1 MKKIIVIGAC
11 FSFVLSA
18 HVALA
23 AVRINEIA
31 WMGTT
36 VSGSNEWIE
45 LYNDSAGT
53 VDLSGWH
60 IVADDGSPTILLSG
74 TIAPNGFYLIE
85 RTDDTTVPD
94 VVADLVAP
102 FGNGLSNSGETLR
115 LKDGNNTDID
125 VVIGGTDWQNIGGD
139 NISKQTAQRTASGWV
154 TGTPTP
160 RAQNVSQNNS
170 QGEVAGASTTTTSSG
185 SASDSSSAGGDAS
198 TTNSPKKSVYP
209 RTAMTVIA
217 GDDRSAFT
225 GFPVA
230 FSGNASGLYDEALL
244 NATYHWNFGDGA
256 TGEGKNV
263 SHVYRFPGE
272 YVVTLDAFYGGLEN
286 TDRLAV
292 VVTTPDIVIT
302 RAEGG
307 ADGRIELANHSSREI
322 DCSGFVLRSGSG
334 AVLGGGTSMFIF
346 PPHTVMLP
354 GKSLLLPNSITGL
367 LNAEVEVALFSPTGR
382 VIHSLSSVPLPEKGI
397 VKGVSTIA
405 NNGGSVHTA
414 MVLNKDA
421 YSSHTVTSDV
431 VASNTES
438 GVMWQGNSEA
448 HSPAA
453 AGALDLSASMKW
465 FFGIAGLIL
474 IALAAFILIKG
485 NTDDTL
491 NASHYTIIE
500 DIIEGEDTLKN

>member
-1 MKKIIVIGAC
+1 MKKIIVLGTC
-11 FSFVLSA
+11 FSFLLSA

-23 AVRINEIA
+23 AVRINEVA

-60 IVADDGSPTILLSG
+60 IAADDGSPIIALSG
-74 TIAPNGFYLIE
+74 GIAPNGFYLIE
-85 RTDDTTVPD
+85 RTDDTTVSD
-94 VVADLVAP
+94 VVADLVAA

-115 LKDGNNTDID
+115 LKDGNSIDID
-125 VVIGGTDWQNIGGD
+125 VVVGGTDWQNIGGD
-139 NISKQTAQRTASGWV
+139 NTTKQTAQRSGTSWI
-154 TGTPTP
+154 TDTPTP
-160 RAQNVSQNNS
+160 RAQNSTQNNS
-170 QGEVAGASTTTTSSG
+170 QGEVAGASTTTSAQSVSTSGSSG
-185 SASDSSSAGGDAS
+185 SSSSFS
-198 TTNSPKKSVYP
+198 SPKKNVYP
-209 RTAMTVIA
+209 RTEMTVVA

-230 FSGNASGLYDEALL
+230 FSGNASGLYDEPLP

-263 SHVYRFPGE
+263 THIYRFPGE
-272 YVVTLDAFYGGLEN
+272 YVVTLNAFYGGREN
-286 TDRLAV
+286 TDRLSV
-292 VVTTPDIVIT
+292 LVSTPDIVIS

-307 ADGRIELANHSSREI
+307 VDGRIELANRSSREI

-334 AVLGGGTSMFIF
+334 AVLGSGTSMFIF

-367 LNAEVEVALFSPTGR
+367 LNAEIEVALFSPTGR
-382 VIHSLSSVPLPEKGI
+382 VIHSFSSLPLSEKGTVKGASVIKESSVR
-397 VKGVSTIA
+397 T
-405 NNGGSVHTA
+405 NNTA

-421 YSSHTVTSDV
+421 TKENAEQKNSST
-431 VASNTES
+431 TES
-438 GVMWQGNSEA
+438 SVLWQGGNETQY
-448 HSPAA
+448 PAA
-453 AGALDLSASMKW
+453 TGALDLSASMKW
-465 FFGIAGLIL
+465 FFGIAGLVL

-485 NTDDTL
+485 NTDDAL
-491 NASHYTIIE
+491 SASHYTIIE
-500 DIIEGEDTLKN
+500 DIIEGEEDGKVN